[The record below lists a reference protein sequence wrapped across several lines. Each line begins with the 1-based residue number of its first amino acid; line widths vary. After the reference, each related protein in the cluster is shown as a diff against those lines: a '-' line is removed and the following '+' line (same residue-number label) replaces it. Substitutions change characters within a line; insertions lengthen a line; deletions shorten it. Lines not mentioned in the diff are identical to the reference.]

1 MQTAIFKT
9 TSSPAADHPAKAPEN
24 SPPSGVCVEASAFR
38 LSAVLLVLLFL
49 PHPATA
55 QARPWGPAPSPLF
68 RSALP
73 SSAPAA
79 RDSIGSHGATQGAV
93 VGGLVVGSIGALV
106 LSSACDECSTGE
118 RIRAGVGGLLLGG
131 VIGAVIGGMLGSL

>member
-1 MQTAIFKT
+1 M
-9 TSSPAADHPAKAPEN
+9 
-24 SPPSGVCVEASAFR
+24 
-38 LSAVLLVLLFL
+38 LLFL

-55 QARPWGPAPSPLF
+55 QARPLGPAPSPLF
-68 RSALP
+68 RAALP
-73 SSAPAA
+73 APAA

-93 VGGLVVGSIGALV
+93 VGGLVVGSMGALV

-118 RIRAGVGGLLLGG
+118 RVRAGVGGLVLGG